1 MVKHSHGTRQSILLF
16 HILIISSHLTYC
28 PFYLN
33 NKLVSWVYYWRPWI
47 MSSKSEVEKP
57 IYKQNPVTN
66 VFLLRG
72 NIFEWWTQSWN
83 QAKHIIISY
92 INISSHLTY
101 CPFYLNNKL
110 VSWVYYWR
118 PWIMSSKSEVEK
130 PISKQNLTNVFLLR
144 GNIFEWWNTVMEPVK
159 AYYYFIY

>member
-57 IYKQNPVTN
+57 IYKQNQV
-66 VFLLRG
+66 
-72 NIFEWWTQSWN
+72 
-83 QAKHIIISY
+83 
-92 INISSHLTY
+92 
-101 CPFYLNNKL
+101 
-110 VSWVYYWR
+110 
-118 PWIMSSKSEVEK
+118 
-130 PISKQNLTNVFLLR
+130 TNVFLLR
-144 GNIFEWWNTVMEPVK
+144 GNIFEWWNTVMEPGKDILSILFTYQLIISSCLTYCPFRKANLNNKSREVK
-159 AYYYFIY
+159 LSVLLTTLDNVQ